1 MQKREKTKNDEKT
14 GENRGENEV
23 RCKYYPAPYHEERG

>member
-23 RCKYYPAPYHEERG
+23 RCKNIPRSS